1 MHVEHGT
8 AVLSVAPWLAIA
20 CTRRMQRTSAAS
32 AFTFTLKRIMP
43 ANCIGMRKLETN
55 AQHSV
60 VPEVGH
66 RTHQTLYVKSV
77 HCMHTAE
84 NARCKL

>member
-1 MHVEHGT
+1 
-8 AVLSVAPWLAIA
+8 
-20 CTRRMQRTSAAS
+20 
-32 AFTFTLKRIMP
+32 MP

-55 AQHSV
+55 AQHTV

-77 HCMHTAE
+77 HCMHTAQMHV
-84 NARCKL
+84 AIVKLM